1 MQQEIAD
8 TVQTRPFFIVRFHNR
23 PRRITGV
30 GMEEHRIFRIGV
42 IIPAVER
49 LNIHRRQFPMLQRI
63 ITARNK
69 AAQLLFTAHREP
81 KFKQMNAA
89 GHQHTLEFRC
99 LAHKQQIFI
108 RFAEAHYPL
117 HACTVVPRTV
127 EEHNFARCRQVLDIA
142 LEIPLAALRFSG
154 LFQSHHPRTTR
165 IQMFHITLNR
175 TTFTRRITTFK
186 QAHNTLAGFFHPA
199 LHFQQLN
206 LQQSLFFF
214 ILTAAHARTV
224 RIVGRQR
231 RRTRILA
238 THLAF
243 MLEDGFFKNFQT
255 AFGIAGINF
264 FKRLK
269 LMVRHIVLLL
279 CWLFVYKQFN
289 RQESPQTM
297 ILSRHTV

>member
-1 MQQEIAD
+1 MQ
-8 TVQTRPFFIVRFHNR
+8 
-23 PRRITGV
+23 
-30 GMEEHRIFRIGV
+30 
-42 IIPAVER
+42 
-49 LNIHRRQFPMLQRI
+49 
-63 ITARNK
+63 
-69 AAQLLFTAHREP
+69 
-81 KFKQMNAA
+81 
-89 GHQHTLEFRC
+89 
-99 LAHKQQIFI
+99 
-108 RFAEAHYPL
+108 FAETHYPF
-117 HACTVVPRTV
+117 HARAVVPRTV
-127 EEHNFARCRQVLDIA
+127 KKHNFARRRQILNIA
-142 LEIPLAALRFSG
+142 LEIPLAAFRFSR

-199 LHFQQLN
+199 LHFQQLD
-206 LQQSLFFF
+206 LQQFLFFF

-238 THLAF
+238 AHLPL
-243 MLEDGFFKNFQT
+243 MLEDFLLKNCQT

-269 LMVRHIVLLL
+269 LMVRQIVLLF